1 MQHALSRNTAPSD
14 FFEGGISM
22 SGMRKLSLMAL
33 FLPVVLC
40 PAHALAL
47 ESQEMDKI
55 VVSANRSETALHE
68 VGSSIT
74 VITREEIEQRQ
85 KPFVLDL
92 LRTVPSVDVV
102 QQGGAGGLTY
112 VGIRGDKPEHTL
124 VLMDGVRMNDPA
136 STGVSFDFST
146 LTTDNIERIEILR
159 GPQSTLYG
167 SDAIGGVINI
177 ITRRGTGKPSGF
189 VSAEGG
195 SFGTALEKAAL
206 SGGIGILNYSLGLS
220 RQDTSGISSA
230 AERLGNHE
238 TDGYHATSVSTRLGI
253 SPVRN
258 FDFDC
263 IVRYVNSKADLD
275 NGGGAGMDDPNYI
288 SRSEQAIVRGQGR
301 LSLFQDFWEQT
312 LGISFS
318 NLDRKFRNDTDAL
331 HPYDLERGTY
341 HGESL
346 AVDWQNTL
354 LLHKTNTLILG
365 LETREEKAR
374 TDYYSESFYGPYS
387 SAFPGE
393 SDRITGYY
401 LQDRISLW
409 DSWFTTLGVRL
420 DDHSRFGTETTYRFT
435 SSYSL
440 KQTGTRFKGSYGTGF
455 KAPSLYQ
462 LYAPIYG
469 NQALQPEKSTGW
481 DIGVE
486 QALFSGRVELGAT
499 WFSNDFEDLIEFD
512 SSASRYRN
520 TAKAESYG
528 VELTAT
534 VTPTDDLTLQAGY
547 TWTKTKDKATGLEL
561 LRRPEDKFS
570 FDANYRFNK
579 KGNVNLEVA
588 YVGKRHDNYFDPLT
602 YATTRVEL
610 GGYLLVNL
618 ATSYDITRWLQLF
631 ARVDNLFDRE
641 YEEAYGYGTPGISAY
656 GGVKVSF

>member
-1 MQHALSRNTAPSD
+1 MLGTKRWSLIALC
-14 FFEGGISM
+14 
-22 SGMRKLSLMAL
+22 
-33 FLPVVLC
+33 LPVVFC
-40 PAHALAL
+40 PGRAPAL
-47 ESQEMDKI
+47 ESQDLDKI

-85 KPFVLDL
+85 KRFVLDL

-102 QQGGAGGLTY
+102 RSGGPGGLTY

-124 VLMDGVRMNDPA
+124 VLLDGVRMNDPA

-177 ITRRGTGKPSGF
+177 ITRRGKGKPAGF

-206 SGGIGILNYSLGLS
+206 SGGVGILNYSLGLS

-230 AERLGNHE
+230 AERFGNHE
-238 TDGYHATSVSTRLGI
+238 TDGYHATSVATRLGI

-263 IVRYVNSKADLD
+263 IVRYLNSKADLD

-288 SRSEQAIVRGQGR
+288 VRSEEAIVRGQGR

-318 NLDRKFRNDTDAL
+318 NLDRSYRNDKDAL
-331 HPYDLERGTY
+331 HPFDLERGTY

-354 LLHKTNTLILG
+354 HLHKTNTLILG
-365 LETREEKAR
+365 LETREEKAHS
-374 TDYYSESFYGPYS
+374 DYYSESFYGPYS

-435 SSYSL
+435 SSYSV
-440 KQTGTRFKGSYGTGF
+440 KQTGTRIKGSYGTGF

-462 LYAPIYG
+462 LYAPIFG

-486 QALFSGRVELGAT
+486 QSLLRGRVTLGAS
-499 WFSNDFEDLIEFD
+499 WFSNDFDDLIEFD
-512 SSASRYRN
+512 SSASLYRN

-528 VELTAT
+528 VELMAT

-602 YATTRVEL
+602 YATTRVKL
-610 GGYLLVNL
+610 GGYMLVNL
-618 ATSYDITRWLQLF
+618 AASYDVTRWLQLF
-631 ARVDNLFDRE
+631 VRIDNLFDRE
-641 YEEAYGYGTPGISAY
+641 YEEAYGYGTPGISSY